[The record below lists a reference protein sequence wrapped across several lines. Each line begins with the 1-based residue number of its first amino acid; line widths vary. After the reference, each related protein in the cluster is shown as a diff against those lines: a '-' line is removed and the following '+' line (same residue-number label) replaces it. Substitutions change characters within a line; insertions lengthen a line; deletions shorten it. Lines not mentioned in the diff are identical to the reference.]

1 MDSRG
6 IYDGYAK
13 SVICPPSSQSCGI
26 EIDKR
31 AAAEIQRGLFYVRE
45 PLLVAER
52 CIHDAEGVFAGDVKR
67 LTALNGG

>member
-1 MDSRG
+1 
-6 IYDGYAK
+6 
-13 SVICPPSSQSCGI
+13 
-26 EIDKR
+26 
-31 AAAEIQRGLFYVRE
+31 LFYVRE